1 MRAAARK
8 EGKMADSIGK
18 PPGRST
24 RFYAAVSIAAALA
37 TVGQEYTVIDTSP
50 GHLEFVH
57 L

>member
-1 MRAAARK
+1 MGVR
-8 EGKMADSIGK
+8 
-18 PPGRST
+18 PGRST

-37 TVGQEYTVIDTSP
+37 IVAQEYTVIDTSP